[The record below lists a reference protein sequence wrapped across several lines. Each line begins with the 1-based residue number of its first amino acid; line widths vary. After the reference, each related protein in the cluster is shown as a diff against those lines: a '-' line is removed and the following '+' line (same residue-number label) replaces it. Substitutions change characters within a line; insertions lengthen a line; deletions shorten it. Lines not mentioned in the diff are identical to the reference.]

1 MKKGL
6 FTLFLALGA
15 PVMATAP
22 ARAQDVPEYVDDR
35 SGARELIGSYF
46 NALNRH
52 EFSRAWS
59 YWDGGVPGMDFSAFE
74 FRYAEVTRIRVRLG
88 TTVSEGAVG
97 SIYTQVPLAIEMQ
110 MESGEARVAAGCFVL
125 RISNPQIQG
134 VPFKP
139 LHIERGALAQL
150 DGASLKETVPGPCDF

>member
-1 MKKGL
+1 MKNL
-6 FTLFLALGA
+6 LSLFLALAA
-15 PVMATAP
+15 PVVATAP
-22 ARAQDVPEYVDDR
+22 ARGQDVPEYVDNR

-52 EFSRAWS
+52 ETARAWS

-74 FRYAEVTRIRVRLG
+74 SRYNQVTRIRVRLG
-88 TTVSEGAVG
+88 TILSEGAVG

-110 MESGEARVAAGCFVL
+110 MESGETRIMAGCFVL

-139 LHIERGALAQL
+139 LHIERGALALL
-150 DGASLKETVPGPCDF
+150 DGASLKETVPGPCEF